1 MKEIHVLAFVQTERK
16 DGVTVYH
23 RRSNK
28 VAFTDIVKALDAA
41 ENQCF
46 AMFDQYRNHGYN
58 VKFDDYQM
66 TLFHYSDEHGL
77 AGTWNFYVDS
87 MPIID

>member
-58 VKFDDYQM
+58 MENMSGRTNHDRGRKTIALTGILQIPD
-66 TLFHYSDEHGL
+66 TGRKE
-77 AGTWNFYVDS
+77 
-87 MPIID
+87 